1 MTHWYK
7 TGEGNLDSWHNDT
20 LILDKWHGKH
30 DMRQN
35 YTNLDVGF
43 FSLMTQW
50 HIDYK
55 DRGKKFQFM
64 TQWHIDFKDW
74 KRKFQFMTQWH
85 IDFRHKTEKKWHE
98 TEAHKNLNLRIF
110 QLMTHWL

>member
-50 HIDYK
+50 HIDSWCNES
-55 DRGKKFQFM
+55 RAQS
-64 TQWHIDFKDW
+64 
-74 KRKFQFMTQWH
+74 
-85 IDFRHKTEKKWHE
+85 
-98 TEAHKNLNLRIF
+98 NLNPRIL
-110 QLMTHWL
+110 QLMSQWVTCIK